1 MKKEKNYDYIIT
13 GSVAAMAVV
22 ILAIIGLV
30 AFICVVGA
38 VTAEGTTFPLITEPC
53 GLTEEEL
60 DERLKG
66 ELKGYA
72 GAFLQAEEDYE
83 INACFLVSVA
93 ALESGW
99 GRSKV
104 AENKNNLF
112 GWTRTGGGYKEFD
125 SFEHCIDW
133 CAWKI
138 RKKYIN
144 NGLDTIAEIA
154 PVYCDRE
161 WGEKVKEIYIKLY
174 ENWTN

>member
-1 MKKEKNYDYIIT
+1 MKDKIIQVLAYLIT
-13 GSVAAMAVV
+13 AV
-22 ILAIIGLV
+22 LIGGFLFMFV
-30 AFICVVGA
+30 CLCLNVGA
-38 VTAEGTTFPLITEPC
+38 KTFAAELPSITEPC
-53 GLTEEEL
+53 GLTEEQL

-83 INACFLVSVA
+83 INACFLASVA

-104 AENKNNLF
+104 AQNKNNLF
-112 GWTRTGGGYKEFD
+112 GWTKNGGGYKEFD

-138 RKKYIN
+138 RKKYFN

-154 PVYCDRE
+154 PVYCNEE
-161 WGEKVKEIYIKLY
+161 WGECVKKIYGGIY
-174 ENWTN
+174 GNS

>member
-1 MKKEKNYDYIIT
+1 MKDKIIQFLAYLIT
-13 GSVAAMAVV
+13 AV
-22 ILAIIGLV
+22 LIGG
-30 AFICVVGA
+30 FIFMMICLCWSMGIK
-38 VTAEGTTFPLITEPC
+38 TFASTLPLITEPC

-66 ELKGYA
+66 NLKGYA

-83 INACFLVSVA
+83 INACFLASVA

-112 GWTRTGGGYKEFD
+112 GWTRNEGGYKEFE

-133 CAWKI
+133 CSWKI
-138 RKKYIN
+138 RKKYFN
-144 NGLDTIAEIA
+144 GGLDTIAEIA
-154 PVYCDRE
+154 PVYCNEE
-161 WGEKVKEIYIKLY
+161 WGEKVKEIYGGIY
-174 ENWTN
+174 GG